1 MLDTQASDSG
11 QAEEMLPLLLQNF
24 RGLSQDHGGEIGE
37 GSWPLPLAWRK
48 HLTPP
53 KHSPAFWTCLKIP
66 LVFPKALFFWCGTY
80 FGCEQ
85 TTEVES
91 LMIFTWGE
99 AFSADRRLLPFFP
112 FLNLVV
118 TVKEDSEKSGL
129 KPNIQKTKIMAS
141 GPITSW
147 QIDGEKNGNSHRL
160 FPGLQNHCGQ

>member
-11 QAEEMLPLLLQNF
+11 QAEEMLPLLVQNF

-99 AFSADRRLLPFFP
+99 AFSADRGCCPFF
-112 FLNLVV
+112 F
-118 TVKEDSEKSGL
+118 
-129 KPNIQKTKIMAS
+129 
-141 GPITSW
+141 
-147 QIDGEKNGNSHRL
+147 
-160 FPGLQNHCGQ
+160 F